1 MKLASIIMLIFV
13 LTGVTFSLHAQSFT
27 IANDSGRNSIDISGS
42 FNGAEV
48 NLPAVKKLPQ
58 FNGGKKAWQEFLRS
72 NINIKVPF
80 VNKAV
85 PGIYKVMI
93 RYIVG
98 SNGKLSGIGADSNCG
113 YGMESEVIRCINK
126 SPDWTPAETSSGDK
140 VSFTLRT
147 IVIFTVKPND
157 VIISFY

>member
-1 MKLASIIMLIFV
+1 MKLASIIVLIFV
-13 LTGVTFSLHAQSFT
+13 LTEVSFSVHAQSFT
-27 IANDSGRNSIDISGS
+27 IANDSGRNSVDISGP

-58 FNGGKKAWQEFLRS
+58 FYGGKKSWQEFLRS

-80 VNKAV
+80 VNKAI
-85 PGIYKVMI
+85 PDIYKVMV
-93 RYIVG
+93 RFIVG
-98 SNGKLSGIGADSNCG
+98 SNGKLWGIGADSNCG
-113 YGMESEVIRCINK
+113 YGMESEVIRCVNK

-157 VIISFY
+157 VIISFE